1 MKLLKKFFVAIVAGS
16 MLFGCSTSNK
26 VPTDEDFIVNVGK
39 GLEKRWDDVIDDVS
53 DLGTSEI
60 QSNYKTAVQ
69 DELSAIGNIDDYEF
83 ENEDL
88 KELGKKYIAALN
100 LQMDGIQYV
109 GTDDYE
115 KYEETWYRGYCYR
128 ALYLKQLVDD
138 YGLTVKPEKQTD
150 LDNILAEYSV
160 AKESIDNYEFA
171 TYLEDNL
178 VYSKEESRSNEW
190 TSYYTAIVENT
201 TDHEIASISI
211 SANFID
217 ASGVTVYNSYSYIN
231 NIKSGAKAES
241 ELYYDVEKGDFDHIE
256 LTVEIY

>member
-1 MKLLKKFFVAIVAGS
+1 MKLFKKIFVAIVAS
-16 MLFGCSTSNK
+16 AMLFGCSTSNK

-39 GLEKRWDDVIDDVS
+39 VLETRWKEDKDES
-53 DLGTSEI
+53 TMSTSEI
-60 QSNYKTAVQ
+60 QSYYKSCVQ
-69 DELSAIGNIDDYEF
+69 SELSAIGNIDDYEF

-88 KELGKKYIAALN
+88 KELGKKYIDALN
-100 LQMDGIQYV
+100 LQMDGVQYV

-115 KYEETWYRGYCYR
+115 KYEKTWYRGYCYR
-128 ALYLKQLVDD
+128 ALYLKQFVDD
-138 YGLTVKPEKQTD
+138 YGLTVKPEKQTR
-150 LDNILAEYSV
+150 LDDILAEYAV

-178 VYSKEESRSNEW
+178 AYNKDESKSDEW
-190 TSYYTAIVENT
+190 TAYYTAIVENT

-211 SANFID
+211 NANFID

-231 NIKSGAKAES
+231 NIKPGAKAES